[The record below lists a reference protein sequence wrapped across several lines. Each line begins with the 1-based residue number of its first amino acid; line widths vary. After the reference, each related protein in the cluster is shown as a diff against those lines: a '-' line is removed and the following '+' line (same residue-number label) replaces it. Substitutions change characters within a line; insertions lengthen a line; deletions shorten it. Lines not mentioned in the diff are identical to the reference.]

1 MTQNPSQPHQPVDP
15 ALRCSDADRERVVA
29 DLNKHFTEGRLT
41 LDEFDQRS
49 SSAYQART
57 YADLAILTA
66 DLPGG
71 QVVPTVVAE
80 PEQVPLPAPPA
91 ERGRW
96 QDVAGAVG
104 SWLSVSVVLTVIWA
118 LTGAGDYWPG
128 WVVGIWGVFVLM
140 HVVRSVFDQGGRHLD
155 ARTQRREIRDNRRN
169 NRHLGR

>member
-1 MTQNPSQPHQPVDP
+1 MTQNPSQPHDP

-29 DLNKHFTEGRLT
+29 ELNKHFTEGRLT

-57 YADLAILTA
+57 YADLALLTT

-71 QVVPTVVAE
+71 QVVPAVERE
-80 PEQVPLPAPPA
+80 PIPADDPPPPVPQH
-91 ERGRW
+91 GRW
-96 QDVAGAVG
+96 QDAAGAVG

-118 LTGAGDYWPG
+118 LGGRGDFWPG

-140 HVVRSVFDQGGRHLD
+140 HVLRTIFDQGGRHLD
-155 ARTQRREIRDNRRN
+155 ARTQRRAVRDSRRN